1 MKPLPSGLPTS
12 VDGKA
17 DRGVKNRKSAFLI
30 SSWLLVTPVFFLFF
44 GSSPFSPDD
53 EHWKS
58 RQSRSHCIKEGSE
71 RPPNLRTSGSLIL
84 T

>member
-58 RQSRSHCIKEGSE
+58 SLVVIVLKKGQKDLQI
-71 RPPNLRTSGSLIL
+71 SGPLVP
-84 T
+84 